1 MSTCSPPEPPIAGLS
16 RRLRLGGETVKISEI
31 ETVYVETFPNL
42 LWVHVR
48 TDEGLT
54 GLGETYFG
62 ANAVEAH
69 IHDFIAPYLLGG
81 NALEIERHAHR
92 MTGYAGR
99 GGSGAEMRA
108 TSAVDIALWDLWG
121 QHAGQPIYQMLGGAS
136 RDKVRVYN
144 TCAGYD
150 YVRDAAAQ
158 VTANFG
164 IDGNDAPHGP
174 YEDLKGFLN
183 SADELA
189 ESLLEMGITGMK
201 IWPFD
206 YAAEASGGNDISRE
220 DLKVALA
227 PFEKIRRALGDRME
241 IMCELHSLWN
251 VPAAKRICDALE
263 DYDLTWIEDPVRMDH
278 RGNIGEITA
287 HTSIPVAVGELL
299 GGQAQ
304 FRDLIE
310 CADIGLAIM
319 DVVWGGGL
327 TQARKIASYCDA
339 HALPFTCHDCTGPVA
354 LVASTH
360 MALHAPNT
368 YIQEMVRAFY
378 FSWYQEMVTALPPV
392 DGGFISPPP
401 GPGLGTALNPDVM
414 KRPDVR
420 VRRSKAD

>member
-1 MSTCSPPEPPIAGLS
+1 MRI
-16 RRLRLGGETVKISEI
+16 VEI
-31 ETVYVETFPNL
+31 ETVFVEAYPNL
-42 LWVHVR
+42 LWVHLK

-62 ANAVEAH
+62 AKAVEAH
-69 IHDFIAPYLLGG
+69 IHEYIAPYLLGK
-81 NALEIERHAHR
+81 NALEIESHAR
-92 MTGYAGR
+92 KMTGYTGR

-121 QHAGQPIYQMLGGAS
+121 KHAGQPIYQMLGGAC

-150 YVRDAAAQ
+150 YVRNASAQ

-164 IDGNDAPHGP
+164 IDADKSRTGP
-174 YEDLKGFLN
+174 YDDLQGFLN
-183 SADELA
+183 IADELA
-189 ESLLEMGITGMK
+189 ASLLEMGITGMK

-206 YAAEASGGNDISRE
+206 FAAEASGGNEISTE
-220 DLKVALA
+220 DLKTAMK
-227 PFEKIRRALGDRME
+227 PFDKIRKAVGDRMD

-251 VPAAKRICDALE
+251 VPAAKRICQALE
-263 DYDLTWIEDPVRMDH
+263 EFDLAWIEDPVRMDH
-278 RGNIGEITA
+278 RENIGDVASDTLAPIATGEI
-287 HTSIPVAVGELL
+287 L

-310 CADIGLAIM
+310 SADISLVIM

-327 TQARKIASYCDA
+327 TEARKVASYCDA

-354 LVASTH
+354 LTASTH

-378 FSWYQEMVTALPPV
+378 HGWYQEMVTFLPPV
-392 DGGFISPPP
+392 DNGYISPPP
-401 GPGLGTALNPDVM
+401 GAGLGLALNPEVL
-414 KRPDVR
+414 KRPDAGIR
-420 VRRSKAD
+420 NSKLD